1 MSDFQ
6 NQLDAFFVGSASLQE
21 LEQEIDQ
28 LAPDAVESQRILEVL
43 KREFANGRLPTQI
56 YHALK
61 NRLGDADTGREE
73 ATRYVRPQEDSNEET
88 IQTGKQEDYS
98 RKPAEQT
105 IRTKKP
111 DDAAHEAVDATRL
124 AGAPILPT
132 QRPTG
137 GGSAESEHPGE
148 ETRVTSSNWARPD
161 EWTDTAS
168 GPIQVGSVI
177 KNRFVID
184 SELGKGG
191 MGIVFQAL
199 DRRKEEARDSD
210 PYVAIKILNEE
221 FRSHPQALI
230 SLEREASKA
239 QTLAHPNIITVFD
252 FDRDG
257 TTVYMTMELMRG
269 ESLSDRIK
277 SYRRGGA
284 NREEAVPIIMEMA
297 AGLAYAHK
305 REIVHS
311 DFKPG
316 NVFLTD
322 DDRVKVLDFGI
333 ARATKYGGVN
343 CDGEAEF
350 DAGDLGALTP
360 AYASLEMLDGEAPH
374 PADDVYALAVTA
386 YTLLFGEHPFN
397 RLTAKE
403 AYEKGLKPRP
413 IKGLKRRE
421 WKAIENGLTF
431 LREDRFQNADDFL
444 RKFRGPTK
452 VARSAAAAIAIL
464 GLTALYFAYESF
476 QEPPPPFPW
485 TNLTVA
491 EQSDFTEKVASGQAW
506 LDNDPPWLGGAYSDF
521 SSAYEIHPRNPLAT
535 KGLRAVADAFIELAE
550 GTDIKREKQ
559 RILDDLDAVS
569 ENEYLAEH
577 KGLRKLKEELED
589 DLSRQ

>member
-6 NQLDAFFVGSASLQE
+6 TWLDGFFEGSLSLQD

-28 LAPDAVESQRILEVL
+28 LAPDAIDSKRIFEILE
-43 KREFANGRLPTQI
+43 REFASGRLPTQI

-61 NRLGDADTGREE
+61 NRVGNADTGSEE
-73 ATRYVRPQEDSNEET
+73 ATRYVRPQEDSNEDT
-88 IQTGKQEDYS
+88 VQTGKQEIHAP
-98 RKPAEQT
+98 KPAEQT

-124 AGAPILPT
+124 AGVPILPM

-137 GGSAESEHPGE
+137 GGSAELEHPGE

-161 EWTDTAS
+161 QWTDTAS

-191 MGIVFQAL
+191 MGIVFKAR
-199 DRRKEEARDSD
+199 DRRKDEAQDSD

-343 CDGEAEF
+343 RDGEDEF

-360 AYASLEMLDGEAPH
+360 AYASLEMLNGEAPH

-403 AYEKGLKPRP
+403 AYEKELRPRP

-421 WKAIENGLTF
+421 WKAIENGLAF
-431 LREDRFQNADDFL
+431 LRKDRLQNADDFL

-452 VARSAAAAIAIL
+452 VARSAVAAIAIL

-485 TNLTVA
+485 TDLTPA
-491 EQSDFTEKVASGQAW
+491 EQSDFTAQVTSGQAW
-506 LDNDPPWLGGAYSDF
+506 LDNDPPWIGGAYSDF

-535 KGLRAVADAFIELAE
+535 EGLQAVADAFIELA
-550 GTDIKREKQ
+550 DRADSRKEKQ
-559 RILDDLDAVS
+559 RVLNDLNAVL

-577 KGLRKLKEELED
+577 KGLRKLKEELTNQ
-589 DLSRQ
+589 LNQ